1 MKSPLSIS
9 HRDVGCAERSEKDRL
24 LVSMCAGDYF
34 MLSWQKVSLSR
45 SGLSQDNVLRCWGR
59 NDLSAE
65 DNAANQSN
73 ELWNDWGNKMRR
85 KSSKREGKKYLR
97 EKSAKWL
104 MYGHWHEQQ
113 YRTFSTV
120 YRLIVTGTTD
130 CAIFFPTICSICQL
144 IWSLTCCKVNM
155 HYLPTR
161 STPVPTKMPVII
173 GALPIKT
180 SAMTPGQLC
189 RKTEQTEHLVQ
200 YSWVKEVKQWWQDHC
215 KQLHLLA
222 PTYIHL
228 DVFKKPIWFWAG
240 LLNELYYGD
249 AS

>member
-1 MKSPLSIS
+1 MLAALRGVKKTGSWSACVLVTTSCWAGRKLAWVEVVWVRIMYWG
-9 HRDVGCAERSEKDRL
+9 VEAETIFLLRVMLQIRAMNFGMIGEIKWEEK
-24 LVSMCAGDYF
+24 V
-34 MLSWQKVSLSR
+34 WK
-45 SGLSQDNVLRCWGR
+45 GR
-59 NDLSAE
+59 
-65 DNAANQSN
+65 
-73 ELWNDWGNKMRR
+73 
-85 KSSKREGKKYLR
+85 GKKYLR

-144 IWSLTCCKVNM
+144 IWSFTCCKVNM

-161 STPVPTKMPVII
+161 STPVPTKMPIII

-215 KQLHLLA
+215 KRLHLLA

-228 DVFKKPIWFWAG
+228 DVFKKPIWFGAG